1 MKHSS
6 YNNTH
11 SISVSTTDNIISLHN
26 TPSLINSNHQTK
38 TSRKLFLSK
47 QANPTTTT
55 TATAMHYSS
64 GKTLFKFPSS
74 LHKHPPSLPNSSSN
88 QNVNTSLRF
97 QDTSL
102 QEYSTHI
109 ISRHSTLIP
118 NYKRSVI
125 KLHKPLIPPI
135 HSDSNSV
142 SLTQQR
148 SFNFSAVNPRIALLE
163 KEYYSNKKNKPR
175 LTSLIKTNNNNYIK
189 CMSHSSLLI
198 KPYEHKQ
205 LLLKQLLNTTS
216 NRIGSELKLTI
227 LWLNKFLLWKEYIC
241 IVERMCKC
249 YNEYKRVIEKE
260 NTINKKNFKS
270 FLRKIG
276 LKQQCIDAFIYDV
289 FNIFH
294 YTKCNEE
301 LIEFKEVM
309 HCLIITNT
317 SMKYEHKI
325 KFLCEIW
332 KCVDKEE
339 VCYKEVIRLIR
350 SNLFYDKDGDKI
362 AFQLKQV
369 YGVKESLMCNEVYMC
384 FIENNSTL
392 KKLMYRNVC
401 IDVDSMERFYNEEV
415 TRIFHANL
423 AYSRYMI
430 NGSRSILKQCAND
443 FRKLDRCLA
452 GMKHCEHKKKEND
465 NISKALFE
473 SESSSYTIYN

>member
-26 TPSLINSNHQTK
+26 THSLINSNHQSK
-38 TSRKLFLSK
+38 TSRKLFLIK
-47 QANPTTTT
+47 QTNPTTT
-55 TATAMHYSS
+55 AMHFSP

-74 LHKHPPSLPNSSSN
+74 LYKQHPPSLPNSSFN
-88 QNVNTSLRF
+88 QNVNTSL
-97 QDTSL
+97 QDSM
-102 QEYSTHI
+102 HI
-109 ISRHSTLIP
+109 ISRHTTLIP
-118 NYKRSVI
+118 NCKRSVI

-135 HSDSNSV
+135 HSNSNST

-148 SFNFSAVNPRIALLE
+148 SLNFSAVNPRIALLE

-175 LTSLIKTNNNNYIK
+175 LTSLIKTNSNNYIK

-216 NRIGSELKLTI
+216 NRIGRELKLTI

-260 NTINKKNFKS
+260 NTITKKNFRS

-276 LKQQCIDAFIYDV
+276 LKQQRIDAFIHDV

-294 YTKCNEE
+294 YTKRNEE

-317 SMKYEHKI
+317 TMKYEHKI
-325 KFLCEIW
+325 KFLCDIW

-362 AFQLKQV
+362 AIQLKQV

-384 FIENNSTL
+384 FIENDSTL

-443 FRKLDRCLA
+443 FRKLDCCLA
-452 GMKHCEHKKKEND
+452 GMKHCEHQRKEND

-473 SESSSYTIYN
+473 SESSSLSYTIYNPQ